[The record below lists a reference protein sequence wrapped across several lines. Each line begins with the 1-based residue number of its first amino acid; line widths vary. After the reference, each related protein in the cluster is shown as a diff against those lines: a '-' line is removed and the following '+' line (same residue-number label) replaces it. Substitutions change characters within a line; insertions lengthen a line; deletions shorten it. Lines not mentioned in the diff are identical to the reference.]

1 MTKRPE
7 TLTVSLSRA
16 DHAAQREAL
25 NDLAEALGLRGI
37 SGLVRW
43 LADTYT
49 GAAAETEALL
59 SAAGGVAEEWLAV
72 SDPPAKNGP
81 HLRWNGKSLL
91 IRHHRPGLMKLI
103 VIYPPAPDGDAA
115 TE

>member
-7 TLTVSLSRA
+7 TLTVSLGKA

-59 SAAGGVAEEWLAV
+59 SAAGGVAAGGDEWGTLLA
-72 SDPPAKNGP
+72 
-81 HLRWNGKSLL
+81 LRPWLPEITISAS
-91 IRHHRPGLMKLI
+91 
-103 VIYPPAPDGDAA
+103 VPDID
-115 TE
+115 